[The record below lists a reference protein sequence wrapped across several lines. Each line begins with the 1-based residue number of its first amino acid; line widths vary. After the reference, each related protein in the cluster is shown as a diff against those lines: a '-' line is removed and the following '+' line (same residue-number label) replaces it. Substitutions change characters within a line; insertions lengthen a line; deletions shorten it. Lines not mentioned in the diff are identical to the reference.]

1 MRRRLNLLALA
12 VVAIGG
18 GVLARPAPLQATY
31 LDPKLILQSC
41 CEARNGFGTLIY
53 RCCTYSGCVV
63 NAMGCAPLVG

>member
-41 CEARNGFGTLIY
+41 CEARNSFGTLIY
-53 RCCTYSGCVV
+53 RCCSASGCVV
-63 NAMGCAPLVG
+63 TEYGCSSLR